1 MMGKIGGKV
10 YAVVGHARLF
20 AKNGDGKLAG
30 RRLFQQFFNQPVAY
44 HAVAND
50 DESGAHICLTM
61 QCNAAT
67 IARPTSGLL
76 MYIKALFK
84 YSFMGMLLIFWVLL

>member
-1 MMGKIGGKV
+1 
-10 YAVVGHARLF
+10 
-20 AKNGDGKLAG
+20 
-30 RRLFQQFFNQPVAY
+30 
-44 HAVAND
+44 
-50 DESGAHICLTM
+50 M

-84 YSFMGMLLIFWVLL
+84 YSFMGMLLIFWLLL